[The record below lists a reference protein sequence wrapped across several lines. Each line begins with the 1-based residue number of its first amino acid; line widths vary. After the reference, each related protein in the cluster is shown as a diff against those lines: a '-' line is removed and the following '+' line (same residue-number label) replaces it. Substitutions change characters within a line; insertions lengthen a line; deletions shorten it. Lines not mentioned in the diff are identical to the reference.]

1 MYAKG
6 THSTTPGI
14 REIRPSGLVSDIPL
28 KESLEVKMEKSVKR
42 LSASMPI
49 RSSHRPPYAEAAC
62 SKFLLRKDTDILV
75 DLLFKIILFC
85 FFFFSESLT

>member
-49 RSSHRPPYAEAAC
+49 RSL
-62 SKFLLRKDTDILV
+62 FLEGTLLISLSDRRHINPASIL
-75 DLLFKIILFC
+75 
-85 FFFFSESLT
+85 